1 MSATQPLE
9 KIVIMAEANLY
20 DRLGG
25 EAKIRPIVT
34 ELLALHKQNPAISTR
49 YVNAKKSD
57 GEIIDLVV
65 DLLCSAT
72 GGPHEYK
79 GLDMRAAHTGM
90 NCSEAEFVAVL
101 DDLLAALTK
110 HGVGE
115 LEKAEVLAM
124 NYALKD
130 EIVHV

>member
-1 MSATQPLE
+1 MPDAS
-9 KIVIMAEANLY
+9 LY

-25 EAKIRPIVT
+25 EEKIRRIVT
-34 ELLALHKQNPAISTR
+34 DLLALHKQNPAISTR
-49 YVNAKKSD
+49 YHNAKKSD
-57 GEIIDLVV
+57 AEIIGLVV
-65 DLLCSAT
+65 DLLGSAT
-72 GGPHEYK
+72 GGPQKYT
-79 GLDMRAAHTGM
+79 GLDMTTAHKGM

-115 LEKAEVLAM
+115 LEKAEVLAL

>member
-1 MSATQPLE
+1 MTTSS
-9 KIVIMAEANLY
+9 LY

-25 EAKIRPIVT
+25 EEKIRPIVT
-34 ELLALHKQNPAISTR
+34 DLLALHKQNPTISTR
-49 YVNAKKSD
+49 YLNAEKGD
-57 GEIIDLVV
+57 AEIIDLVV

-79 GLDMRAAHTGM
+79 GLDMRSAHQGM
-90 NCSEAEFVAVL
+90 NCSAAEFVAVL
-101 DDLLAALTK
+101 DDLLAALSK

-115 LEKAEVLAM
+115 LEKAEVLAL
-124 NYALKD
+124 NYGLKD

>member
-1 MSATQPLE
+1 ME
-9 KIVIMAEANLY
+9 EIIMASASLY
-20 DRLGG
+20 ERLGG
-25 EAKIRPIVT
+25 EEGIRPIVT
-34 ELLALHKQNPAISTR
+34 DLLALHKRNPAISTR
-49 YVNAKKSD
+49 YINAKKSD
-57 GEIIDLVV
+57 AEIIDLVV

-79 GLDMRAAHTGM
+79 GLDMRSAHKGM

-101 DDLLAALTK
+101 DDLLAALSR
-110 HGVGE
+110 HGIGD
-115 LEKAEVLAM
+115 LEKAEVLAL

>member
-1 MSATQPLE
+1 
-9 KIVIMAEANLY
+9 MANTSLY

-25 EAKIRPIVT
+25 EEKIRPIVT
-34 ELLALHKQNPAISTR
+34 DLLALHKQNPAISTR
-49 YVNAKKSD
+49 YHNAKKSD

-72 GGPHEYK
+72 GGPQEYK
-79 GLDMRAAHTGM
+79 GMDMTAAHKGM

-101 DDLLAALTK
+101 DDLLAALSK

-115 LEKAEVLAM
+115 VEKAEVLAL

-130 EIVHV
+130 EIIHV